1 MPDILD
7 RHRVACWV
15 VRRADNHQLRPLCHR
30 PHEPLDVVGI
40 RAVAGRERH
49 LDDPGFERLEPDPKL
64 RNAITDKTLPLE
76 NRRELIRDILGG
88 RAHDATVTEVSFLIE
103 AGRARDLVKIAD
115 GVVALAAEQ
124 REQAVAEVRSAVPL
138 SDAQR
143 KRLEHALSRATG
155 RTIEAKVVVDPT
167 LVGGVI
173 ARVGD
178 LVFDGSI
185 AGRLEDAK
193 QALGR

>member
-1 MPDILD
+1 
-7 RHRVACWV
+7 
-15 VRRADNHQLRPLCHR
+15 
-30 PHEPLDVVGI
+30 
-40 RAVAGRERH
+40 
-49 LDDPGFERLEPDPKL
+49 
-64 RNAITDKTLPLE
+64 
-76 NRRELIRDILGG
+76 
-88 RAHDATVTEVSFLIE
+88 VSFLVE
-103 AGRARDLVKIAD
+103 AGRARDIGKIAD

-138 SDAQR
+138 NDAQR
-143 KRLEHALSRATG
+143 RRLEEALTRATG

-167 LVGGVI
+167 LVGGVV

-193 QALGR
+193 QALGS

>member
-1 MPDILD
+1 VPEILD
-7 RHRVACWV
+7 RIFGRDDRVRGYATALIAVADAEGVLDRVADELF
-15 VRRADNHQLRPLCHR
+15 AFAK
-30 PHEPLDVVGI
+30 
-40 RAVAGRERH
+40 AVEQDG
-49 LDDPGFERLEPDPKL
+49 KL
-64 RNAITDKTLPLE
+64 RDAITDKALPLE
-76 NRRELIRDILGG
+76 NRRDLIRDILGG
-88 RAHDATVTEVSFLIE
+88 RAHDVTVTEVSFLIE
-103 AGRARDLVKIAD
+103 SGRARDIGKIAD
-115 GVVALAAEQ
+115 GVVAPAAER

-143 KRLEHALSRATG
+143 KRLEQALSRATG

-167 LVGGVI
+167 VVGGVI

-193 QALGR
+193 QALGS

>member
-1 MPDILD
+1 MGRTEPGMPDILD
-7 RHRVACWV
+7 RIFGRNDRVRGYATALVAVADAEGVLDRVADELF
-15 VRRADNHQLRPLCHR
+15 AF
-30 PHEPLDVVGI
+30 GK
-40 RAVAGRERH
+40 AVER
-49 LDDPGFERLEPDPKL
+49 DPKL

>member
-1 MPDILD
+1 VPDLLD
-7 RHRVACWV
+7 RIFGRDDRVRGYATALVAVADAEGVLDRVADELFAFAKEV
-15 VRRADNHQLRPLCHR
+15 
-30 PHEPLDVVGI
+30 
-40 RAVAGRERH
+40 ER
-49 LDDPGFERLEPDPKL
+49 DDKL
-64 RNAITDKTLPLE
+64 RDAITDKALPLE
-76 NRRELIRDILGG
+76 NRRDLIRDILGG
-88 RAHDATVTEVSFLIE
+88 RAHDVTVTEVSFLIE
-103 AGRARDLVKIAD
+103 SGRARDIGKIAD
-115 GVVALAAEQ
+115 GVVALAAER

-143 KRLEHALSRATG
+143 KRLEQALSRATG

-167 LVGGVI
+167 VVGGVI

-193 QALGR
+193 QALGS

>member
-7 RHRVACWV
+7 RVFGRNDRVRGYATALVAVADAEGVLDRVADELFAFAKAV
-15 VRRADNHQLRPLCHR
+15 EQDNSLR
-30 PHEPLDVVGI
+30 D
-40 RAVAGRERH
+40 
-49 LDDPGFERLEPDPKL
+49 
-64 RNAITDKTLPLE
+64 AITDKALPLE
-76 NRRELIRDILGG
+76 NRHALIRDILGG
-88 RAHDATVTEVSFLIE
+88 RAHDVTVTEVSFVVE
-103 AGRARDLVKIAD
+103 AGRARDIGKIAD
-115 GVVALAAEQ
+115 GVVALAAER

-143 KRLEHALSRATG
+143 KRLEQALSRATG

-167 LVGGVI
+167 LVGGVV

-185 AGRLEDAK
+185 ASRLDDAK
-193 QALGR
+193 QALGS

>member
-1 MPDILD
+1 MPDVLD
-7 RHRVACWV
+7 RIFGRNDRVRGYATALVAVADAEGVLDRVADELFAFAKTV
-15 VRRADNHQLRPLCHR
+15 
-30 PHEPLDVVGI
+30 
-40 RAVAGRERH
+40 ER
-49 LDDPGFERLEPDPKL
+49 DGKL
-64 RNAITDKTLPLE
+64 RDAITDKALPLQ
-76 NRRELIRDILGG
+76 NRRDLIRDILGG
-88 RAHDATVTEVSFLIE
+88 RAHDVTVTEISFLIE
-103 AGRARDLVKIAD
+103 SGRARDIGKIAD
-115 GVVALAAEQ
+115 GVVALAAER

-143 KRLEHALSRATG
+143 KRLEEALSRATG

-167 LVGGVI
+167 VVGGVV

-193 QALGR
+193 QALGS

>member
-7 RHRVACWV
+7 RIFGRNDRVRGYATALVAVADAEGVLDRVADELF
-15 VRRADNHQLRPLCHR
+15 AF
-30 PHEPLDVVGI
+30 GK
-40 RAVAGRERH
+40 AVER
-49 LDDPGFERLEPDPKL
+49 DPKL

-185 AGRLEDAK
+185 ASRLEDAK
-193 QALGR
+193 QVLGS